1 MIEYFITDADGVVIG
16 EGVALTEADAIRD
29 GSSAGR
35 VHLFKGGNRP
45 VINCQ
50 FLRDGT
56 LHDLPER
63 PGPWAKWT
71 GTDWID
77 PRNAARRASDE
88 AAAIRG
94 ERDRLLATSDWT
106 QLPDAPLTAKQ
117 RHAWRDYRQ
126 ALRDAPAS
134 GALPDKPE

>member
-1 MIEYFITDADGVVIG
+1 MIEYFITDPDGVVIG
-16 EGVALTEADAIRD
+16 EGLSLTEADAIRD

-45 VINCQ
+45 VINRQ
-50 FLRDGT
+50 FLRDGA

-63 PGPWAKWT
+63 PGPWARWT
-71 GTDWID
+71 GTEWYD
-77 PRNAARRASDE
+77 PRDANRRAGDA

-94 ERDRLLATSDWT
+94 ERDRLLTATDWT
-106 QLPDAPLTAKQ
+106 QLPDAPLTAEQ
-117 RHAWRDYRQ
+117 RQSWREYRQ